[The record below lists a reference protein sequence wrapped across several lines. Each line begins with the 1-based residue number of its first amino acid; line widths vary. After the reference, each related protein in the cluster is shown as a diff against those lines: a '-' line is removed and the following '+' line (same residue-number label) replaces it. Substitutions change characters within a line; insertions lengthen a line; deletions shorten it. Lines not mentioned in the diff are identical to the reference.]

1 MNRSQ
6 VRYTEAEQSSSCQ
19 TDGEGGIKT
28 SCTGFRRNPQ
38 SVAESK
44 WTWDRGP
51 KPMGILPLKEP
62 ASRMVGADKLIEM
75 RLEMGS
81 GAHFGLQ

>member
-1 MNRSQ
+1 
-6 VRYTEAEQSSSCQ
+6 
-19 TDGEGGIKT
+19 
-28 SCTGFRRNPQ
+28 
-38 SVAESK
+38 
-44 WTWDRGP
+44 
-51 KPMGILPLKEP
+51 MGILPLKEP